1 MKEPALSR
9 RAASVRSSVIRD
21 LLHLTEQPHILSLAG
36 GLPAVEAFPVADVQ
50 AATARVLAEG
60 PGGLQYSTTEGHP
73 PLRSWVAEHTGVD
86 STSPDQVL
94 ITAGSQQ
101 ALDLIARAMLDP
113 GDVVVIDDPGY
124 LGAIQALSLAEPTFV
139 PVPVDADG
147 MDVDHLAS
155 LLEGGLRPKLCYTVG
170 AFQNP
175 SGATLVDDRRRRL
188 AALAEEHGFLVVED
202 DPYGHLR
209 WTGTAPTPLGTFTDR
224 CVRLG
229 TFSKIVAPGLRVGW
243 LAAPPWL
250 AAALVKLKQAADL
263 HTSSLSQ
270 RIIGDL
276 VLQPGWF
283 EAHVARIVPIYAERS
298 AALAA
303 ALRDHVGEALAFD
316 EPSGGM
322 FLWAALTGGGDA
334 EALLRQAVDAGVAF
348 VPGSAFGVD
357 GTGHR
362 DRVRL
367 SFATLTPDDLD
378 EAARRLAKVLL

>member
-36 GLPAVEAFPVADVQ
+36 GLPATEAFPVDDVQ
-50 AATARVLAEG
+50 AATTRVLAEG

-73 PLRSWVAEHTGVD
+73 PLRQWIAEQCGHGVD
-86 STSPDQVL
+86 AEQVL
-94 ITAGSQQ
+94 VTAGSQQ

-147 MDVDHLAS
+147 IDVARLAE

-175 SGATLVDDRRRRL
+175 SGATLADGRRR
-188 AALAEEHGFLVVED
+188 ALADLADRFGFLIVED

-209 WTGTAPTPLGTFTDR
+209 WSGSTPPPVSAYTDR

-243 LAAPPWL
+243 LAAPLWL
-250 AAALVKLKQAADL
+250 TNALVKLKQAADL

-270 RIIGDL
+270 RIIADL

-283 EAHVARIVPIYAERS
+283 EAHVARIMPIYAERS
-298 AALAA
+298 AALTA
-303 ALRDHVGEALAFD
+303 ALRSHVGDVLTFD

-322 FLWAALTGGGDA
+322 FLWATLTGGGDS
-334 EALLRQAVDAGVAF
+334 EALLRQAVEAGVAF

-357 GTGHR
+357 GRSHL
-362 DRVRL
+362 DRIRM

-378 EAARRLAKVLL
+378 EAARRMAKVLI

>member
-1 MKEPALSR
+1 MDDPALSR
-9 RAASVRSSVIRD
+9 SAAAVRSSVIRD

-36 GLPAVEAFPVADVQ
+36 GLPATEAFPVDDVQ

-73 PLRSWVAEHTGVD
+73 PLREWIAGQCGHGVD
-86 STSPDQVL
+86 AAQVL
-94 ITAGSQQ
+94 VTAGSQQ
-101 ALDLIARAMLDP
+101 ALDLIARALLDP

-124 LGAIQALSLAEPTFV
+124 LGAIQALSLAEPRLV
-139 PVPVDADG
+139 PVPVDGDG
-147 MDVDHLAS
+147 MRVDHLAG
-155 LLEGGLRPKLCYTVG
+155 LLADGLRPKLCYTVG

-175 SGATLVDDRRRRL
+175 TGVTLSDDRRR
-188 AALAEEHGFLVVED
+188 ALADLAERHGFLVVED

-209 WTGTAPTPLGTFTDR
+209 WSGAAPIPVNALTDR
-224 CVRLG
+224 CIRLG

-250 AAALVKLKQAADL
+250 ATALVKLKQAADL

-270 RIIGDL
+270 RIIADL

-283 EAHVARIVPIYAERS
+283 DAHVQRIIPIYAER
-298 AALAA
+298 AA
-303 ALRDHVGEALAFD
+303 ALSEALRTHVGDALSFT
-316 EPSGGM
+316 EPAGGM
-322 FLWAALTGGGDA
+322 FLWAVLAGGGDA
-334 EALLRQAVDAGVAF
+334 EVLLRAAVDDGVAF
-348 VPGSAFGVD
+348 VPGSAFAVD
-357 GTGHR
+357 GHAHL
-362 DRVRL
+362 DRIRL

>member
-1 MKEPALSR
+1 MEEPALSK

-36 GLPAVEAFPVADVQ
+36 GLPATEAFPVDDVQ
-50 AATARVLAEG
+50 AATTRVLAEG

-73 PLRSWVAEHTGVD
+73 PLRAWIAEHAGPSVVA
-86 STSPDQVL
+86 DQVL
-94 ITAGSQQ
+94 VTAGSQQ

-147 MDVDHLAS
+147 LDVEHLAG

-175 SGATLVDDRRRRL
+175 SGATLAPDRREAL
-188 AALAEEHGFLVVED
+188 AALADRYGFVVVED

-209 WTGTAPTPLGTFTDR
+209 WSGTTPPPLNAFTDR

-243 LAAPPWL
+243 LAAPEWL
-250 AAALVKLKQAADL
+250 TSALVRLKQAADL

-270 RIIGDL
+270 RIIADL

-283 EAHVARIVPIYAERS
+283 DAHVRRIIPIYAERS

-303 ALRDHVGEALAFD
+303 ALRSHVGDVLDFE

-322 FLWAALTGGGDA
+322 FLWATLTGGGDS
-334 EALLRQAVDAGVAF
+334 EALLRVAVDAGVAF

-357 GTGHR
+357 GTSHL
-362 DRVRL
+362 DRIRM

-378 EAARRLAKVLL
+378 EAARRLAKALL

>member
-1 MKEPALSR
+1 VDHPALSR
-9 RAASVRSSVIRD
+9 SAAAVRSSVIRD

-36 GLPAVEAFPVADVQ
+36 GLPATEAFPVGDVQ
-50 AATARVLAEG
+50 AATTRVLGEG

-73 PLRSWVAEHTGVD
+73 PLRTWIAEQCGHGVD
-86 STSPDQVL
+86 PSQVL
-94 ITAGSQQ
+94 VTAGSQQ
-101 ALDLIARAMLDP
+101 ALDLIARALLDP

-124 LGAIQALSLAEPTFV
+124 LGAIQALSLAEPELV
-139 PVPVDADG
+139 PVPVDGDG
-147 MDVDHLAS
+147 MRVDRLAD
-155 LLEGGLRPKLCYTVG
+155 LLAGGVRPKLCYTVG

-175 SGATLVDDRRRRL
+175 TGATLADDRRR
-188 AALAEEHGFLVVED
+188 ALADLADRYGFLVVED

-209 WTGTAPTPLGTFTDR
+209 WSGTAPVALHAMTDR

-263 HTSSLSQ
+263 HTSSLGQ
-270 RIIGDL
+270 RIIADL

-283 EAHVARIVPIYAERS
+283 EAHVRRITPIYAERAAALS
-298 AALAA
+298 AAL
-303 ALRDHVGEALAFD
+303 RGHVGDALAFA
-316 EPSGGM
+316 EPAGGM
-322 FLWAALTGGGDA
+322 FVWAAVTGGGDA
-334 EALLRQAVDAGVAF
+334 EALLRGAVDAGVAF
-348 VPGSAFGVD
+348 VPGSAFAVD
-357 GTGHR
+357 GRGHL
-362 DRVRL
+362 DRIRL